1 MPHAFRLR
9 DLPVLARLSLT
20 CLLLVSLGGYA
31 ASGLYMTDHH
41 KNRDGDPE
49 MSVTD
54 VQGVY
59 HGVTTPP
66 RLRTLLEDGHPE
78 EVEGGEPL
86 NADDRSE
93 LLAWLNGESIAEEWG
108 NIDFGEGFGSPE
120 EITAT
125 ACGACHGAHIPA
137 GERAEPLLAT
147 WDHYKPLAFENK
159 VSPTDEAI
167 LLASTHAHALAL
179 GTITLLICALMQATR
194 YPGILKGL
202 LCLAASAGLLVDLAA
217 WWLARDAVGFVT
229 LILVGGIAHAGAMVL
244 MMLAQIADLW
254 TPAGATPPT
263 E

>member
-1 MPHAFRLR
+1 MQQPLRIR
-9 DLPVLARLSLT
+9 DLPFLGRLSLT
-20 CLLLVSLGGYA
+20 CLLLVCLGGYA
-31 ASGLYMTDHH
+31 ASGLYMQDHH
-41 KNRDGDPE
+41 RNRDGDPE

-54 VQGVY
+54 VEGVY

-66 RLRTLLEDGHPE
+66 RLLTLLEGGHPE

-93 LLAWLNGESIAEEWG
+93 LLAWLKGENIAEEWG

-120 EITAT
+120 EITSA
-125 ACGACHGAHIPA
+125 ACGSCHGAQVPA
-137 GERAEPLLAT
+137 EERAEPLLAT

-167 LLASTHAHALAL
+167 LLASTHAHATAL
-179 GTITLLICALMQATR
+179 GTITLLICALMYATR
-194 YPGILKGL
+194 FPALLKGL
-202 LCLAASAGLLVDLAA
+202 LCLAASAGLMFDLAA

-254 TPAGATPPT
+254 APASGAQQTD
-263 E
+263 